1 MNPHYKKPSE
11 GFSLIELLVYI
22 AIFSIVSASIWQAF
36 IWFQKNHINFTQQ
49 QKISFDI
56 DRVYDLLSKDIL
68 NTDPTQIIYNSN
80 CLDFGNIKYYISVDN
95 SSQKGTLYRSESCS
109 PSDQKLLENISI
121 DSGNFFV
128 IGPPILDLQGN
139 PILDL
144 QGNPILDPNSK
155 YKTITYSFYI
165 QPDNKTPC
173 CNTTRKVFSAFKQ

>member
-1 MNPHYKKPSE
+1 MNPDYKKPSE
-11 GFSLIELLVYI
+11 GFSLVELLVYI
-22 AIFSIVSASIWQAF
+22 AIFSVVSASIWQAF

-128 IGPPILDLQGN
+128 IGPPILD
-139 PILDL
+139 P

>member
-80 CLDFGNIKYYISVDN
+80 CLDFGNIKYYLNVDS

-109 PSDQKLLENISI
+109 PSDQKLLENIIIGS
-121 DSGNFFV
+121 DNFFV
-128 IGPPILDLQGN
+128 IGPQIRDPNSNQL
-139 PILDL
+139 
-144 QGNPILDPNSK
+144 ILDPNSK
-155 YKTITYSFYI
+155 YKTITYSFHV
-165 QPDNKTPC
+165 QLDNKTTC
-173 CNTTRKVFSAFKQ
+173 CNTIRQVFSVFSQ